1 MGRARVGVLISGRGS
16 NLQALIAACE
26 APDYP
31 AEIALVIAN
40 VADAKGLEHAKRAGI
55 SFCVISHKDF
65 PDRAGFDA
73 ALDSALRQANIG
85 IICLAGFMR
94 LLGEKFTTAWRDR
107 VLNIHPSLLPAFPGL
122 NTHRKVIEAG
132 VKISGCTVHLV
143 RPELD
148 AGPILIQAAVPVAQ
162 DDTPETLAARV
173 LTMEHR
179 CYPMALRLLATNG
192 VRVEENR
199 TRLAATPATPAAG
212 FLNPETQG

>member
-1 MGRARVGVLISGRGS
+1 MDRARVGVLISGRGS

-31 AEIALVIAN
+31 ADIALVIAN

-55 SFCVISHKDF
+55 PCCVISHKDF
-65 PDRAGFDA
+65 PDRARFDT
-73 ALDSALRQANIG
+73 ALDSALRQADIK
-85 IICLAGFMR
+85 IVCLAGFMR
-94 LLGEKFTTAWRDR
+94 LLGETFTAAWRDR

-148 AGPILIQAAVPVAQ
+148 AGPILIQAAVPVTQ

-173 LTMEHR
+173 LEMEHR
-179 CYPMALRLLATNG
+179 CYPLALRLLATNG
-192 VRVEENR
+192 IRVEENR
-199 TRLAATPATPAAG
+199 TRLAATPVTPAGG
-212 FLNPETQG
+212 FLNPETQS

>member
-1 MGRARVGVLISGRGS
+1 MDRARVGVLISGRGS

-31 AEIALVIAN
+31 AEIALVITN

-55 SFCVISHKDF
+55 PCCVISHKDF
-65 PDRAGFDA
+65 PDRARFDA
-73 ALDSALRQANIG
+73 ALDSALRQADIK
-85 IICLAGFMR
+85 IVCLAGFMR
-94 LLGEKFTTAWRDR
+94 LLGETFTAAWRDR

-122 NTHRKVIEAG
+122 NTHRNVIEAG

-162 DDTPETLAARV
+162 DDTSETLAARV
-173 LTMEHR
+173 LEMEHR
-179 CYPMALRLLATNG
+179 CYPLALRLLATNG
-192 VRVEENR
+192 IRVEENR
-199 TRLAATPATPAAG
+199 TRLAATPATPAVG

>member
-1 MGRARVGVLISGRGS
+1 MDRARVGVLISGRGS

-55 SFCVISHKDF
+55 PCCVISHKDF
-65 PDRAGFDA
+65 PDRTRFDT
-73 ALDSALRQANIG
+73 ALDSALRQAKIE
-85 IICLAGFMR
+85 IVCLAGFMR
-94 LLGEKFTTAWRDR
+94 LLGEAFTTAWRDR

-162 DDTPETLAARV
+162 DDTSETLAARV
-173 LTMEHR
+173 LEMEHR

-192 VRVEENR
+192 IRVEENR
-199 TRLAATPATPAAG
+199 TRLTARPTTPAVG
-212 FLNPETQG
+212 FLNPEAQG